1 MEKGTGGPG
10 AARAGVRAEL
20 LRVGRRWAESMVGLV
35 ELSVRLDESGEWAL
49 DGSPTCAH
57 WVADALGIEVC
68 TAREWLRVGRC
79 LTELPQIRER
89 FVRGELSFTQVR
101 ALTRHATVGNEA
113 ELLAIAARERAGRLG
128 RVLAA
133 WAARHDDD
141 EQRDRRQRAQR
152 SLRWSI
158 QPDGM
163 VALKGYLTPQQF
175 AFVSAA
181 IDAELR
187 RCPPPVTQGGDDATG
202 PRGSRS
208 RWPSGWPSLAQQRVD
223 ALVRLLTR
231 PTTSTGGGRRRGGGQ
246 SGSGVEVIFHV
257 RGDGASLD
265 DGTPITMTAV
275 AALVDEAMLRVM
287 IHDAEGRPLNVS
299 SRHRYHSL
307 RQRRLVKER
316 DRCCVSCGS
325 DDLLVYHHEPPYET
339 TGRTLVEETQLLCAA
354 CHHRRHRRGGP
365 AAGSAA

>member
-1 MEKGTGGPG
+1 
-10 AARAGVRAEL
+10 
-20 LRVGRRWAESMVGLV
+20 MVGLV

-57 WVADALGIEVC
+57 WVADVLGIEVC

-79 LTELPQIRER
+79 LTALPLIRER
-89 FVRGELSFTQVR
+89 FVQGELSFTQVR
-101 ALTRHATVGNEA
+101 ALTRHATVENEA

-141 EQRDRRQRAQR
+141 EQRDRRQGARR
-152 SLRWSI
+152 SLRWST

-163 VALKGYLTPQQF
+163 VALTGYLTPKQF

-181 IDAELR
+181 VDAEVCC
-187 RCPPPVTQGGDDATG
+187 CPPPVTEGGDDATG
-202 PRGSRS
+202 PREPRS
-208 RWPSGWPSLAQQRVD
+208 GWSSGWPSLAQQRVD

-231 PTTSTGGGRRRGGGQ
+231 PTTSRT
-246 SGSGVEVIFHV
+246 SGSGASGGGVEVIFHV

-265 DGTPITMTAV
+265 DGTPITLTAV
-275 AALVDEAMLRVM
+275 ATMVDEAMLRVM
-287 IHDAEGRPLNVS
+287 VHDADGRPLNVS

-307 RQRRLVKER
+307 RQRRLVRER

-325 DDLLVYHHEPPYET
+325 DDLLEYRHEPPYET
-339 TGRTLVEETQLLCAA
+339 TGRTLVEETQLLCAT
-354 CHHRRHRRGGP
+354 CHHRRHRG
-365 AAGSAA
+365 AA